1 MGKCDAM
8 AAVFPG
14 AARARVSDIG
24 KGGRHNKWAI
34 IITIIVLVKLVHSSP
49 TRALPSVR

>member
-14 AARARVSDIG
+14 AAVSVSDIG